1 MPPAL
6 TCDVLIVGAGPA
18 GSTAARTLARAGW
31 HVILADRT
39 TFPRDKVCGDALISD
54 ALGTLATLGV
64 DHDVLAGAARADE
77 LRLHLP
83 GGRQVSLAGRFACL
97 DRQRFDARL
106 LASATGAGADFHPG
120 FTVVSPLRTAS
131 GRVRG
136 ARFRTAGGPVDI
148 DARHTLLATGA
159 NSTVL
164 DAFGLG
170 PPADAAAVAG
180 RAYFDVPAAVAA
192 GIRHL
197 TIAYD
202 RRWCPGY
209 GWIFPAPGGRFNIG
223 VGLFPQTRSGHRLRE
238 FWRWFTTRFEPA
250 ATLVRAATACTPFRG
265 APLRT
270 GLLGAGFGMPGLL
283 VAGEAAAVTYP
294 ATGEGI
300 GKSMESGLLAAEY
313 LDAALAGRGGSDRL
327 HDVYGEEFRRRFAAR
342 YHGYRVAQRWA
353 AHPLLLDLLGARANA
368 GRFVRQELEALVDER
383 GDPHTLFSTRGLITA
398 LLR

>member
-18 GSTAARTLARAGW
+18 GSTAAHTLARAGW
-31 HVILADRT
+31 HVVLADRT
-39 TFPRDKVCGDALISD
+39 TFPRDKVCGDALIRD
-54 ALGTLATLGV
+54 TLGALAALGV
-64 DHDVLAGAARADE
+64 DHDVLAGAVRADE

-83 GGRQVSLAGRFACL
+83 SGRHVVLHGCFASL
-97 DRQRFDARL
+97 DRRRFDARL
-106 LASATGAGADFHPG
+106 LASATRAGADFRPG
-120 FTVVSPLRTAS
+120 FTVLSPLRTAS

-136 ARFRTAGGPVDI
+136 ARFGTAGGPVDI

-159 NSTVL
+159 NAMVL
-164 DAFGLG
+164 EAFGLG
-170 PPADAAAVAG
+170 APAAAAAVAG
-180 RAYFDVPAAVAA
+180 RAYFDLPAPVAA
-192 GIRHL
+192 GVRHL

-209 GWIFPAPGGRFNIG
+209 GWIFPAPGGRVNIG

-238 FWRWFTTRFEPA
+238 FWHWFTTRFEPA

-270 GLLGAGFGMPGLL
+270 GLTGACFGRPGLL

-300 GKSMESGLLAAEY
+300 GKSMESGLLAAGY
-313 LDAALAGRGGSDRL
+313 LDAALAGRRGDGRL
-327 HDVYGEEFRRRFAAR
+327 HDAYGEEFRRRFAAR
-342 YHGYRVAQRWA
+342 YRGYRVAQRWA
-353 AHPLLLDLLGARANA
+353 AHPLLLDLLGARATA

-383 GDPHTLFSTRGLITA
+383 GDPRALFSTRGLMRA
-398 LLR
+398 LVR